1 MEVEKQIHTFE
12 WDEAFGYVF
21 GSSIAGQFQ
30 RFVNASKQRK
40 LGKSSIDWNLP
51 CGLRNDKKNSADD
64 TQQYHCPG
72 FKRFYNSV
80 EIRECS
86 YVFDYTTVTNRESCH
101 IEHEKQNCHVNNW
114 IVFFPYLRPRC
125 FNDPYK
131 SYEEIYPKDQQNSC
145 LHKDCQ
151 YLLYFFTVLVI
162 QAFMFLAWINTS

>member
-1 MEVEKQIHTFE
+1 MEIEKQIHTFE
-12 WDEAFGYVF
+12 WDEAFRYVF

-40 LGKSSIDWNLP
+40 LGKSSIDWNLL

-72 FKRFYNSV
+72 FKRFCNSV

-131 SYEEIYPKDQQNSC
+131 SYEEIYPKD
-145 LHKDCQ
+145 
-151 YLLYFFTVLVI
+151 
-162 QAFMFLAWINTS
+162 